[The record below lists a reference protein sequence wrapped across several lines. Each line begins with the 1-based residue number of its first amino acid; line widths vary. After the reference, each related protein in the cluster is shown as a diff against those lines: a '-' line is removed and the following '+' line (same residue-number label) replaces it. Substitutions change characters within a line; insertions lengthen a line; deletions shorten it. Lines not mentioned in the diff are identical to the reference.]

1 MSLIWAVWTMV
12 HYGHLRF
19 FRRGT
24 SPTFA
29 MQTPPA
35 DQSAPAPQVL
45 RVRQTAAIYQN
56 PLAHQSVPEDIEL
69 THVVHPG
76 RRVSIDELRTRNT
89 GEQGREIGIP
99 QIPRQSFGR
108 RSEI

>member
-1 MSLIWAVWTMV
+1 
-12 HYGHLRF
+12 
-19 FRRGT
+19 
-24 SPTFA
+24 